1 MNSYK
6 VISWIVIIGVL
17 QVAFVNADN
26 YIITTIAGTGNTGTG
41 ATSNNGDGSAATSAK
56 LYNPQGLAVD
66 SSGNVYIADTRNNK
80 IRKVS
85 I

>member
-17 QVAFVNADN
+17 QVVFVNAED
-26 YIITTIAGTGNTGTG
+26 YIITTIAGDGNQG
-41 ATSNNGDGSAATSAK
+41 SIGDGSAATSAQLFK
-56 LYNPQGLAVD
+56 SSGVALDA
-66 SSGNVYIADTRNNK
+66 SGNVYIADSWNHK

-85 I
+85 